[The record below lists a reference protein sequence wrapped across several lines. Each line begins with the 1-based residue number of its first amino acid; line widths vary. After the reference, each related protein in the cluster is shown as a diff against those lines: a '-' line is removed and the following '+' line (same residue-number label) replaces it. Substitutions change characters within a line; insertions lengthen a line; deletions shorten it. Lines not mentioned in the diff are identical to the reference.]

1 LIIDHGTKKINKI
14 FLKTQQNDIIYE
26 MITSYEFH
34 EWILNCNY
42 ILDFRNVK
50 NCITIHIIWLWVEN
64 MIKGTKGAKVKVLF

>member
-1 LIIDHGTKKINKI
+1 
-14 FLKTQQNDIIYE
+14 